1 MTIDISRFNSPEANG
16 RGTGDPVGENDPE
29 VQAQVR
35 ADEEAAAA
43 EAAAAPPVEEVV
55 PPVEPPVDP
64 PVEPV
69 AVAPVVSV
77 VPPITSAEEEDDLF
91 RKVDG
96 GWEVRVKSLIP
107 GGQDQVYRG
116 KTQKEVARK
125 MAEGQANAQKRIHEL
140 DRAKRLKNI
149 LLEPEVLAPAPTFER
164 RQLTADET
172 YKLTNQL
179 TDPAKAPS
187 ALRALMEAELGAP
200 LETVRGA
207 LSRTSLEAEEN
218 RSRVIAR
225 EWVENNPSFH
235 ASPENIQAMGNF
247 FKERSWSVTTKNMD
261 IAYSFLDA
269 SGALSDAPVVEEVS
283 ETVPAGATVVP
294 VVAAPVPPVI
304 PAAPA
309 SALPAKP
316 LMYRPAG
323 PSSTGVTR
331 DSATVRP
338 ASQPAGPVI
347 PKVVLSVEEYRRTP
361 MSEVRRRYRSEPGYR
376 AAVDALIEGKQI

>member
-1 MTIDISRFNSPEANG
+1 MDMSRFNSPEANS
-16 RGTGDPVGENDPE
+16 RGTGVPVGESDPE
-29 VQAQVR
+29 VQEQIR

-43 EAAAAPPVEEVV
+43 AAAAETVIEPVVETPPVVPVAETPVVV
-55 PPVEPPVDP
+55 P
-64 PVEPV
+64 
-69 AVAPVVSV
+69 V
-77 VPPITSAEEEDDLF
+77 VPAEEEDDLF
-91 RKVDG
+91 QKVEG

-116 KTQKEVARK
+116 RTKKEVTLK
-125 MAEGQANAQKRIHEL
+125 LAEGQANAQKRIHEL

-164 RQLTADET
+164 RQLSADET

-179 TDPAKAPS
+179 TDPAKAPA
-187 ALRALMEAELGAP
+187 ALRTLMEAELGAP

-225 EWVENNPSFH
+225 EWVENNPSFY
-235 ASPENIQAMGNF
+235 ACPENIQAMGDF
-247 FKERSWSVTTKNMD
+247 FKDRSWSVTTKNMD

-269 SGALSDAPVVEEVS
+269 SGALSEAPIEEEVRG
-283 ETVPAGATVVP
+283 TVPASAGT
-294 VVAAPVPPVI
+294 VAAPAAPVAAT
-304 PAAPA
+304 PVTQPAPA

-316 LMYRPAG
+316 PMYRPAG

-338 ASQPAGPVI
+338 ASQPAVPAT
-347 PKVVLSVEEYRRTP
+347 PKVVLSVEEYRKTP
-361 MSEVRRRYRSEPGYR
+361 MAEVRRRYRQEPGYR
-376 AAVDALIEGKQI
+376 AAVDALIASNQI

>member
-1 MTIDISRFNSPEANG
+1 MTVDLSRFNSPEAG
-16 RGTGDPVGENDPE
+16 RMGMGQPVGENDPE
-29 VQAQVR
+29 VQEQIR

-43 EAAAAPPVEEVV
+43 AAAETTPPVETPAETPPVVPVETPAPVAVV
-55 PPVEPPVDP
+55 PPP
-64 PVEPV
+64 
-69 AVAPVVSV
+69 AV
-77 VPPITSAEEEDDLF
+77 VPAEEEDDLF
-91 RKVDG
+91 QKVDG
-96 GWEVRVKSLIP
+96 GWEVRVRSLIP

-116 KTQKEVARK
+116 RTKKEVTSK
-125 MAEGQANAQKRIHEL
+125 LAEGQANAQKRIHEL

-149 LLEPEVLAPAPTFER
+149 LLEPEVLSPAPTFER

-207 LSRTSLEAEEN
+207 LTRTSLEAEEN

-225 EWVENNPSFH
+225 EWVANNPSFYG
-235 ASPENIQAMGNF
+235 SQENIQVMGDF
-247 FKERSWSVTTKNMD
+247 FKERGWSVTTKNMD

-269 SGALSDAPVVEEVS
+269 SGALSDVPVEEEVH
-283 ETVPAGATVVP
+283 EPAAVTPAPAVTP
-294 VVAAPVPPVI
+294 AAPVT
-304 PAAPA
+304 PAPTT
-309 SALPAKP
+309 SALPVTPAP
-316 LMYRPAG
+316 VYRPAG
-323 PSSTGVTR
+323 PSSTGITR
-331 DSATVRP
+331 DSGGVRP

-361 MSEVRRRYRSEPGYR
+361 MSEVRRRYRQDPAYR
-376 AAVDALIEGKQI
+376 AAVDELIASNRI